1 MTPWTPAEV
10 EDLQNLV
17 TPSTWTPAEV
27 GALQELVGK
36 LEGPPGAAGS
46 ARIAAALGTERTAE
60 AVKHRAH
67 QLGLEW
73 EGQGE
78 WEGAWTPSEV
88 EDLIVELVRRSRGG
102 GVLRPADWK
111 NIAASLGT
119 ERTVLAVKC
128 KAYDLGLEWKG
139 QGGAWMPA
147 EEEELGDLVELVQS
161 IYGGGVL
168 RPADWKIIADSLGTG
183 RTAEA
188 VRQKAYKLG
197 LEWEGKGQGGARTL
211 DEVEDPRELAEE
223 LTGPAAQVCHPAA
236 REDAAARRTGHTA
249 RAVAHKAC
257 EDPAGQARE
266 LGSVG
271 KRKKRGSD
279 GQQRQQQHPSKRQEY
294 ESLPPEEQE
303 AISAAL
309 WRWSL
314 GQSY

>member
-88 EDLIVELVRRSRGG
+88 EDLIVELVRRSR
-102 GVLRPADWK
+102 
-111 NIAASLGT
+111 
-119 ERTVLAVKC
+119 
-128 KAYDLGLEWKG
+128 
-139 QGGAWMPA
+139 
-147 EEEELGDLVELVQS
+147 
-161 IYGGGVL
+161 GGGVL

>member
-1 MTPWTPAEV
+1 MKV
-10 EDLQNLV
+10 LR
-17 TPSTWTPAEV
+17 
-27 GALQELVGK
+27 ELVGK
-36 LEGPPGAAGS
+36 LEGPPGAAGW
-46 ARIAAALGTERTAE
+46 ARIAAALGKGRTAE
-60 AVKHRAH
+60 AVKQKAY

-102 GVLRPADWK
+102 GVLRHADWED
-111 NIAASLGT
+111 IAAALGT
-119 ERTVLAVKC
+119 ERTVLVKC
-128 KAYDLGLEWKG
+128 KAYNLGLEWKG
-139 QGGAWMPA
+139 QGGAWMPD
-147 EEEELGDLVELVQS
+147 EEVELGDLVELVQL

-168 RPADWKIIADSLGTG
+168 GPADWKIIADSLGTG

-188 VRQKAYKLG
+188 VRQKAFRLG
-197 LEWEGKGQGGARTL
+197 LERKGKGQGGARTL

-279 GQQRQQQHPSKRQEY
+279 GQQRQQQHPPKRQEY
-294 ESLPPEEQE
+294 KSLPPEEQE

-309 WRWSL
+309 WRAAL